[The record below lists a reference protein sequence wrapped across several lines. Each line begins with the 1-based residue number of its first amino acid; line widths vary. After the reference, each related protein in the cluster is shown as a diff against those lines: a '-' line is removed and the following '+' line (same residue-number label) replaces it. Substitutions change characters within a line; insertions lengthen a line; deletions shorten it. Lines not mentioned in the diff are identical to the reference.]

1 MIELATLEALSEE
14 FERLGDPW
22 YTFQTYMSIAW
33 VHYMTGDV
41 ATASRWYI
49 RAIVGSS
56 SLRDVTGTTIA
67 IPVAAL
73 LALEAG
79 RPEDAGMLIG
89 ASDHL
94 GELYGVKAPLGL
106 RELLGVSR
114 SSGGHVVAALGEER
128 YEAAFATGRQMTL
141 EQVVA
146 LIVRIQDETWGAGQ
160 ATAERSA

>member
-1 MIELATLEALSEE
+1 MGALHDWGRCDSQPLVHPRHRRLELAPG
-14 FERLGDPW
+14 R
-22 YTFQTYMSIAW
+22 
-33 VHYMTGDV
+33 H
-41 ATASRWYI
+41 
-49 RAIVGSS
+49 
-56 SLRDVTGTTIA
+56 GTTIG

-73 LALEAG
+73 LALQAG
-79 RPEDAGMLIG
+79 RPEDAGMLLG

-106 RELLGVSR
+106 RELLGVSDPR
-114 SSGGHVVAALGEER
+114 GHVVEALGEEG